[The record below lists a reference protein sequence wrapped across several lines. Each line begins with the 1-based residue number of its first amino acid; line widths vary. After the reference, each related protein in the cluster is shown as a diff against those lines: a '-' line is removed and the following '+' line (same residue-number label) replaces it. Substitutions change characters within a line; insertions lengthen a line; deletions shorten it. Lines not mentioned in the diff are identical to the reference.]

1 VVRVAEEEEEE
12 VVVMAAAGGTET
24 AAVDRAEREHG
35 TPTAA
40 NAAAGVM
47 TAGSTA
53 DKAGTSGP
61 AEVRRVA
68 GTVDVD
74 VAVDVVVD
82 VGEEEAEATLAAEG
96 DATTSEEAAAAD
108 GTREATTASAR
119 IKQGQCIFTTL
130 REYSLRVCHYY

>member
-1 VVRVAEEEEEE
+1 MAEEEEE

-53 DKAGTSGP
+53 DKAGTSGT
-61 AEVRRVA
+61 AEVRRAA

-74 VAVDVVVD
+74 VAVDVD

>member
-1 VVRVAEEEEEE
+1 MAEEEEE

-53 DKAGTSGP
+53 DKAGTSGT
-61 AEVRRVA
+61 AEVRRAA
-68 GTVDVD
+68 GT
-74 VAVDVVVD
+74 VDVVVD